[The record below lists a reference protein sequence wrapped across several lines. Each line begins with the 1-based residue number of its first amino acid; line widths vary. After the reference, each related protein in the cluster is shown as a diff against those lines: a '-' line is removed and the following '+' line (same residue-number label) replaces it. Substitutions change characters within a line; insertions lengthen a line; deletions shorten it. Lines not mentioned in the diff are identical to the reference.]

1 MNYYKKL
8 TLLQNLASKID
19 DNKASQFEVE
29 AFDIILEMLHEQNKI
44 RNADSGHSSSGPTSE
59 FKPGLKFAPGVR

>member
-1 MNYYKKL
+1 MTYYKKL

-19 DNKASQFEVE
+19 ANQASQFEVE
-29 AFDIILEMLHEQNKI
+29 AFDIILEMLHEQNKN
-44 RNADSGHSSSGPTSE
+44 RNDTSSDSSISPTSE